1 MIDVDLKILCPRC
14 LIYWRIIF
22 CHGTSKI

>member
-14 LIYWRIIF
+14 LIYRRIIF
-22 CHGTSKI
+22 CHSTSKI